1 MKIAVTFFGKNKKI
15 NNKVKNNTNQ
25 ILNSNRK
32 YAQKYYNLNDILSY
46 RNVQKYNIKVYEIVI
61 CFIIGILL
69 VYNNISL
76 ISISSNIFKI
86 EKVNISKDSIMAL
99 NGLANID
106 NYMFSKIIEK
116 ATTEEDGILPEE
128 KAMDDVVTEYNE
140 QAVFNNMKEVNVDVV
155 VQTDA
160 YQKLNVCGVDITNY
174 STKRDIDFEKIL
186 NDNTIELSKSL
197 DDILLYTTHTSES
210 YANSDKYKFEYTSPR
225 RSTDGNYNM
234 LAISKKLASNLNSK
248 GINTICSLTPHDYG
262 EYNSA
267 YSNSRFTFENLI
279 NEQNNIHVAID
290 VHRDAIE
297 DLDFAPVSS
306 IKGYEVASLML
317 VMGIGYDD
325 GFNPYYEQNLK
336 LALELQILANKIYPG
351 LFRPMIIRN
360 SIYNQDI
367 IPNSFLVEVGA
378 SGNTIEQAE
387 LATRCLSNL
396 INILYKD

>member
-15 NNKVKNNTNQ
+15 NNKVRNNRNQ

-46 RNVQKYNIKVYEIVI
+46 SNIEKYNIKVYEIII
-61 CFIIGILL
+61 CFVIGIML

-76 ISISSNIFKI
+76 ISMSSNMFKI
-86 EKVNISKDSIMAL
+86 EKVNISKGSIMAL

-106 NYMFSKIIEK
+106 NYIFSKIEEK
-116 ATTEEDGILPEE
+116 ATAQEDGILPEE
-128 KAMDDVVTEYNE
+128 KAMDDAITEYSE

-174 STKRDIDFEKIL
+174 STKRDIDFGKIL

-210 YANSDKYKFEYTSPR
+210 YANSNKYKFEYTSPR

-297 DLDFAPVSS
+297 DLDFAPISS

-336 LALELQILANKIYPG
+336 FALELQILANKIYPG